1 MSTTGE
7 LPRYLE
13 IQRDLQER
21 IASGDWHPGH
31 RIPSEHELQRTYRCS
46 RMTVNKALSAL
57 ANAGL
62 IVRRRRSGSAVA
74 APKSQQSVLEIPD
87 IKAEVA
93 AMGEPYCFEVLSSD
107 KRKANAQ
114 DAERLGIAA
123 GAPVLA
129 LSVLHRA
136 ADAPYAMEERLIN
149 LAVVPSASTETFEES
164 PPGTWLLALIPWT
177 DAEHVIRAEAADA
190 RLAVLL
196 DIKRNAACLVVER
209 RTWQAG
215 RAVTWARL
223 SYPGERRQLVSR
235 FSPSNGVGREIVW

>member
-1 MSTTGE
+1 MTTTGE

-31 RIPSEHELQRTYRCS
+31 RIPSEHELQQTYRCS

-57 ANAGL
+57 ASAGL
-62 IVRRRRSGSAVA
+62 IVRRRRWGSSVA

-87 IKAEVA
+87 VKAEIMA
-93 AMGEPYCFEVLSSD
+93 TGRSYGFEMLSSD
-107 KRKANAQ
+107 KRKATER
-114 DAERLGIAA
+114 DAIRLGIAIRS
-123 GAPVLA
+123 PVLA

-136 ADAPYAMEERLIN
+136 AKAPYAMEQRLIN
-149 LAVVPSASTETFEES
+149 LTVVPAASEESFKES
-164 PPGTWLLALIPWT
+164 PPGTWLLELIPWT
-177 DAEHVIRAEAADA
+177 DAEHVIRAEAANAQLA
-190 RLAVLL
+190 RQLEIA
-196 DIKRNAACLVVER
+196 RNAACLVIER

-235 FSPSNGVGREIVW
+235 FTPSNVISRENLC